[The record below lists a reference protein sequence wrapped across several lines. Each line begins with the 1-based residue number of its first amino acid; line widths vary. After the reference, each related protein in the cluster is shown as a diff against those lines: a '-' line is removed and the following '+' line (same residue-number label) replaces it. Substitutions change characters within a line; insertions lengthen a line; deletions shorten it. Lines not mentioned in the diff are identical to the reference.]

1 MRATQDAVAT
11 YGIDM
16 LLAEGFTRRQIERFR
31 TAGLLPPA
39 HGRGPAAYY
48 TDIHLRIVRAIRA
61 ARDERVTPTDI
72 AERYGREFKGWH
84 GTPGLPDAVPEQ

>member
-1 MRATQDAVAT
+1 MTAIATVDPTPV
-11 YGIDM
+11 YGIDV

-48 TDIHLRIVRAIRA
+48 TDVHVRIVRAIKQ

-84 GTPGLPDAVPEQ
+84 GDRPNAVPKQ